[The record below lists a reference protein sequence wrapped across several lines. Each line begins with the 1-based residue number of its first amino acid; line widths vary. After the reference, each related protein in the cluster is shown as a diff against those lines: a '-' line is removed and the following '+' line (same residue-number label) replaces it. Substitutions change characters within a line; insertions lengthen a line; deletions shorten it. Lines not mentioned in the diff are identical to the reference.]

1 MANKGLKSY
10 TKQVGGSVGIINYY
24 VNVNKE
30 DSNLILDIPVLES
43 GGINPINLSLI
54 YNHQNRAITSK
65 YGAGINTSYDYKL
78 NEIDSNT
85 INITNP
91 DGSIDSYLYDSENG
105 TYPEYYYNS
114 QETNMVLKKAL
125 SRYDDAANAIYNYY
139 LRDKYG
145 NGVQWLSNEKNYI
158 QAINYKNGFN
168 TSYNISNTT
177 LINNNQGKTITC
189 SLQST
194 TGNVKQIYLYK
205 NDDELMRGTLQI
217 NTSTNKLM
225 GITISNSEGVLE
237 AYEFEFNS
245 SYIRIYDQ
253 KRQYGVKFTLEEDR
267 VVSIHEEY
275 YSEEEVDEGY
285 YEYVISDSLL
295 LYDITYY
302 DNKTWVQD
310 KYGKYLYMVF
320 EDGLLSYEYDDKYN
334 FKEYKYN
341 KKTKRIK
348 FQGLPINIY
357 EIKDSK
363 IELSEPNIELEE
375 VETSSLLLNSG
386 FSKEYK
392 ITNQKLEYDI
402 SYNGKAYEDIMLVMF
417 GLQNEPWSLID
428 PSGELWISLKQSSIK
443 LSLYN
448 GDTLIEEHYDT
459 FNKSIID
466 NNYKL
471 MTLGVT
477 SKETFNKIKVTL
489 DVVNTN
495 INISNIL
502 LFSKAYGKK
511 YTYDE

>member
-10 TKQVGGSVGIINYY
+10 TKQIGGSVGIINYY

-125 SRYDDAANAIYNYY
+125 SRYDDDANAIYNYY

-253 KRQYGVKFTLEEDR
+253 KRQYGVKFNINGDS
-267 VVSIHEEY
+267 VSSIYEEY
-275 YSEEEVDEGY
+275 YELYENDDGNFENILISE
-285 YEYVISDSLL
+285 
-295 LYDITYY
+295 
-302 DNKTWVQD
+302 
-310 KYGKYLYMVF
+310 
-320 EDGLLSYEYDDKYN
+320 
-334 FKEYKYN
+334 
-341 KKTKRIK
+341 
-348 FQGLPINIY
+348 
-357 EIKDSK
+357 
-363 IELSEPNIELEE
+363 
-375 VETSSLLLNSG
+375 
-386 FSKEYK
+386 
-392 ITNQKLEYDI
+392 KLV
-402 SYNGKAYEDIMLVMF
+402 N
-417 GLQNEPWSLID
+417 
-428 PSGELWISLKQSSIK
+428 ISLNCGKNHVNMKNPIVI
-443 LSLYN
+443 
-448 GDTLIEEHYDT
+448 TPA
-459 FNKSIID
+459 II
-466 NNYKL
+466 
-471 MTLGVT
+471 
-477 SKETFNKIKVTL
+477 
-489 DVVNTN
+489 
-495 INISNIL
+495 
-502 LFSKAYGKK
+502 
-511 YTYDE
+511 